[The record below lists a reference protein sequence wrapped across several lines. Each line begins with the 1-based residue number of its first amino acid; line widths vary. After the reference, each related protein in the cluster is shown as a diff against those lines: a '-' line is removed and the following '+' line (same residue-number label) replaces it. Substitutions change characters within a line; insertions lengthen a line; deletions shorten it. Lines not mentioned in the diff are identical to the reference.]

1 MKPKTKLKDLKY
13 EIAGTETFKPAKEL
27 LGCLAIAFI
36 TALIAYIGIITVLY
50 HADLIDSL

>member
-1 MKPKTKLKDLKY
+1 MKTKTKLKDLKF

-27 LGCLAIAFI
+27 LGCLALALL
-36 TALIAYIGIITVLY
+36 TAIIAYIGIVAVLY